1 MPIPE
6 PVLPEQLL
14 YGHRV
19 GVERATFR
27 ITSADTNAVGAVIIS
42 GPKRLLW
49 LNVYKTP
56 SSDTGANATFDFDL
70 VSPDTTSMTHIFTG
84 QSIPASGN
92 PGTGTQ
98 YTPAPGTA
106 GAENIS
112 GQHSVAVLTLSNPDN
127 DSLDLLFEVVYVSP
141 VSDVNTSITSDASI
155 VKMGFS

>member
-14 YGHRV
+14 WGHRV

-27 ITSADTNAVGAVIIS
+27 ITSADTNAVGSVIIS
-42 GPKRLLW
+42 GPKRILW

-56 SSDTGANATFDFDL
+56 LSDTGVNATFDFDL
-70 VSPDTTSMTHIFTG
+70 MSPDTASTTHIFTG
-84 QSIPASGN
+84 QAIPASGN
-92 PGTGTQ
+92 PATGQ
-98 YTPAPGTA
+98 QFTPAADTPA
-106 GAENIS
+106 AENIS
-112 GQHSVAVLTLSNPDN
+112 ELYSVAVLTVNNPDN
-127 DSLDLLFEVVYVSP
+127 DSLDLCFEVVYVSP